1 MDAIKTGGLISQV
14 RREKELTQRDLAEG
28 LHVSV
33 QAVSKWERG
42 LSCPDIGLL
51 EPLAEA
57 LDLTV
62 TELLAGQRGE
72 EPKDEVVRD
81 SLRLGETQLRPQ
93 IRRWRWLFL
102 LTAALLL
109 SLVLW
114 WGYVWVR
121 DNTELLPQRTTVVR
135 PLDVTNREATL
146 AHAAGKTA
154 GFLYQVDFADGA
166 SQCSFRWELWTHEGL
181 ERSWDVGEQLRQDD
195 VRHKLVG
202 VTLLGSWHSPAVQY
216 RIALESPSG
225 TAMLGLNGAL
235 EVPYMGDG
243 YGMSPLG
250 KRVEVDREE
259 GIILLALTLTLRQDG
274 SIRAADLID
283 CSSGK
288 MALPPESETAAYL
301 LLRMY
306 CE

>member
-1 MDAIKTGGLISQV
+1 MDAIKTGGLIAQV
-14 RREKELTQRDLAEG
+14 RKEKELTQRALAEK
-28 LHVSV
+28 LHVST

-42 LSCPDIGLL
+42 LSCPDIALL
-51 EPLAEA
+51 ETLAET

-62 TELLAGQRGE
+62 TELLSGQRGE
-72 EPKDEVVRD
+72 EPKEEVVRD

-109 SLVLW
+109 SLLLW
-114 WGYVWVR
+114 RGYVWVR

-146 AHAAGKTA
+146 AHAAGRTS

-166 SQCSFRWELWTHEGL
+166 AQCSFRWELWTCQGL
-181 ERSWDVGEQLRQDD
+181 EKSWDAGIRERQDD

-202 VTLLGSWHSPAVQY
+202 VTFSSQWPRSSLDYGIS
-216 RIALESPSG
+216 LESPRG
-225 TAMLGLNGAL
+225 TAMVGLNGVL
-235 EVPYMGDG
+235 ELPSMGG
-243 YGMSPLG
+243 AYGISRLS
-250 KRVEVDREE
+250 RRAAVDREE
-259 GIILLALTLTLRQDG
+259 GAILLALSLSPGNTF
-274 SIRAADLID
+274 RAGDSAD
-283 CSSGK
+283 CASGR
-288 MALPPESETAAYL
+288 MDLPPEGETAIWL